1 MIPSTLSA
9 SVRPARTGLALAVL
23 LALAACGG
31 SDDGAGASAPTQV
44 VAKVNDKELS
54 IHQVNFFVQ
63 RLGAIPPER
72 APQVRK
78 QVLDS
83 LVEQEVLVQQ
93 AVSQKLD
100 RDPQVLA
107 QLEATRREVLSRAF
121 LERTAASVE
130 KPSPA
135 EVAEF
140 YRQNPTLF
148 DQRRIYRFNQIV
160 LPGRPANWPEIQ
172 KQLEPVKSLADAQ
185 AVLRAKGIDLP
196 VSANVVLPTE
206 QLPMNVVPQL
216 AKLKGGEVVV
226 YPAAPRIVIA
236 QIVDVREAPVAEDK
250 AGPVIEQFLL
260 NRKRQETVQAEV
272 KRLKEGAKVVYEGE
286 FADAGKAAASAS
298 ATPTAPAAA
307 AAATPAAA
315 PAETGAAPAP
325 AAVASPTDSL
335 EKGLKGLR

>member
-1 MIPSTLSA
+1 MIPPTLSVHA
-9 SVRPARTGLALAVL
+9 RPARAGIALAAL
-23 LALAACGG
+23 LAVAACGG
-31 SDDGAGASAPTQV
+31 SDDNAGASAPTQV

-72 APQVRK
+72 VPQVRK

-130 KPSPA
+130 RPGAA

-260 NRKRQETVQAEV
+260 NRKRQEAVQAEV
-272 KRLKEGAKVVYEGE
+272 KRLKDAAKVAFEGE
-286 FADAGKAAASAS
+286 FADAGKAGAAS
-298 ATPTAPAAA
+298 PAPAAA
-307 AAATPAAA
+307 AAASPA
-315 PAETGAAPAP
+315 PAPAP
-325 AAVASPTDSL
+325 AAGGGAAPSAVAAPTDSL